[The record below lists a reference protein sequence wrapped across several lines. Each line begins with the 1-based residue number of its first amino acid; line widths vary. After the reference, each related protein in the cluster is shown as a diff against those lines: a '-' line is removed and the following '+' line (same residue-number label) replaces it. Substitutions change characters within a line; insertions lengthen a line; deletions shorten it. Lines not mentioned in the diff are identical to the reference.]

1 MFEFEKVMILE
12 TIEIK
17 NFRNHIHTQIEFSE
31 NLNLILGG
39 NAQGK
44 TSILEAISYLCLSK
58 SFNASS
64 DSYVLNFNSKFFE
77 VSGQFQFDSGH
88 RANVRVNFENGQG
101 KKIFLNK
108 EPLEK
113 FSILISKF
121 PIVILAPR
129 SKEITQGSPDD
140 RRKFFDLTIAQVSS
154 VYTDELIDYKKIL
167 KQRNKILNA
176 IANDE
181 IKFEQGIDLLDVWDE
196 TFVNYASRIILR
208 RKNFINDFIRFFK
221 DAYSKL
227 NETEKAEI
235 EYITEIERG
244 DDIEM
249 IKENFREILRKNRT
263 DEIKRGFTLA
273 GPHRDEFLFKINSH
287 ELRRFASQGQ
297 IKTFLVA
304 LTIAKFFYLKEKKIE
319 TPIILLDDVFAELD
333 IERAEK
339 LLSIIGNIGQ
349 SFITATDFDVI
360 KKFEEKFK
368 VKKFVI
374 NSGVVRDA

>member
-1 MFEFEKVMILE
+1 MILK

-31 NLNLILGG
+31 NLNLIVGG

-44 TSILEAISYLCLSK
+44 TSILEAISYLCLTK

-77 VSGQFQFDSGH
+77 VLGKFEFDNGH
-88 RANVRVNFENGQG
+88 EAIVRVSFENGQG

-108 EPLEK
+108 EPVEK

-121 PIVILAPR
+121 PIVILSPR
-129 SKEITQGSPDD
+129 SKETAQGSPEE

-181 IKFEQGIDLLDVWDE
+181 IKFEQGIDLLEVWDE

-208 RKNFINDFIRFFK
+208 RKKFISEFIGFFK
-221 DAYSKL
+221 NAYSKF
-227 NETEKAEI
+227 NEVEEPEI
-235 EYITEIERG
+235 EYVTQI
-244 DDIEM
+244 DIKKSEDFETL
-249 IKENFREILRKNRT
+249 KGNFREILLRSRNE
-263 DEIKRGFTLA
+263 EIKRGITLV
-273 GPHRDEFLFKINSH
+273 GPHRDEFVFKINGR

-297 IKTFLVA
+297 VKTFLVA

-319 TPIILLDDVFAELD
+319 KPIILLDDVFAELD
-333 IERAEK
+333 IERTEK
-339 LLSIIGNIGQ
+339 LLSIVGNIGQ
-349 SFITATDFDVI
+349 SFITATDSETI

-368 VKKFVI
+368 VKKFIV
-374 NSGVVRDA
+374 NSGVVKDA